1 MMRVLT
7 NSGFRPGFTLI
18 ELLIVITIL
27 AILAGAALPYV
38 QSYVNESRVSKA
50 KADLDEIGRALAIYE
65 TREREYNATDVGQL
79 TGRYLNKAPI
89 DPWGRSYSVDPLRGL
104 VMSAGPDRA
113 TGTEDDITFPYQ
125 PPLSLVQVKWV
136 DANQTGAVDTQ
147 NTPDMVQLIFSRR
160 VSGDPTDWSRIRVT
174 SPAGLP
180 PGSPVAIDT
189 ICDTSMVGFT
199 PRTWLASKTL
209 VLKLLGGV
217 GDGKFTP
224 GSDTV
229 EIYDNSGLIDTAI
242 PTPNKCLTN
251 QAVII
256 APQ

>member
-1 MMRVLT
+1 MMRVLIY
-7 NSGFRPGFTLI
+7 SGFRRGFTLI

-65 TREREYNATDVGQL
+65 TREREYTANDVSQL

-89 DPWGRSYSVDPLRGL
+89 DPWGRGYTVDPLRGL
-104 VMSAGPDRA
+104 VLSAGPDRA

-147 NTPDMVQLIFSRR
+147 NVPDLLQLIFSRR
-160 VSGDPTDWSRIRVT
+160 VAGDPADWSKIQVT
-174 SPAGLP
+174 
-180 PGSPVAIDT
+180 GSGGPVGVDSF
-189 ICDTSMVGFT
+189 CDTGTVGPT
-199 PRTWLASKTL
+199 ARTWLASRTL
-209 VLKLLGGV
+209 VLKLTAGV
-217 GDGKFTP
+217 GDGKFTA

-229 EIYDNSGLIDTAI
+229 QIIDNSGLVDTAV
-242 PTPNKCLTN
+242 PTANKCLTN